1 MPRPQKEGLDYFPLD
16 TDFLSSDKRIKG
28 LLRKFGADGITFL
41 VSLWCDIYG
50 GSGYYVKADD
60 DYLEESAHELGIS
73 INTIRQIVDYLLSRS
88 LFDNTLFQSVKV
100 LTAPGI
106 QRRYELAVKERVRK
120 RKSPVIVEKDYWLLP
135 EEEAETVS
143 VRTGDAATS
152 IKVIQFSVSP
162 WNNPIIPR
170 NKEVI
175 PRSKCTKESKG
186 KKSKGKESIEGEGEP
201 PRGASGR
208 YGNVLLTREEAAG
221 LAKEFGQSV
230 LEDYIGRLDTHI
242 QKTGRRYSSHEATIR
257 SWILEDRRKAA
268 ERKPRGGNRFHNFDQ
283 RNTDYD
289 AILREEERRIE
300 HGGDQGDNRSHH
312 GTGGTA

>member
-50 GSGYYVKADD
+50 GSGYYVIADD
-60 DYLEESAHELGIS
+60 DYLDESAHELGINV
-73 INTIRQIVDYLLSRS
+73 NTIRQIVGYLLSRS

-143 VRTGDAATS
+143 VRSGDTATS

-162 WNNPIIPR
+162 RNNSVIPR
-170 NKEVI
+170 NNEVI
-175 PRSKCTKESKG
+175 PWNKCTKESKG

-201 PRGASGR
+201 PRSASGR

-221 LAKEFGQSV
+221 LEKDFGQSV
-230 LEDYIGRLDTHI
+230 LEDYVGRLDTHI

-268 ERKPRGGNRFHNFDQ
+268 DGKQQGNRFHNFDQ
-283 RNTDYD
+283 RETDYD
-289 AILREEERRIE
+289 AILREEERRE
-300 HGGDQGDNRSHH
+300 YGGDQER
-312 GTGGTA
+312 GGNHCDAGNAG